1 METGAHT
8 KPGGSSS
15 TRLRS
20 FCVNRC
26 LVVYTQE
33 HPLHGSY
40 TVTGLHIQS
49 FRDVTVRIRH
59 SGLRVL
65 LHFGVGSGPGQRRRL
80 PLLATTLVFTY
91 MIPSL
96 LCGCRSA
103 SEPFAGAGGVAR
115 SLRKSYAS
123 LRFANVRASRNVI
136 SSGPLADRVVLVRV
150 AGVVPVSVIASAALL
165 ALAGDSR

>member
-1 METGAHT
+1 MGKVLLVTSTRRRAPWTISSPFAATRTIGISERLDRRAERPHQHLVETGAHT

-80 PLLATTLVFTY
+80 APARDNACVHLHD
-91 MIPSL
+91 SL
-96 LCGCRSA
+96 LTMRL
-103 SEPFAGAGGVAR
+103 PIR
-115 SLRKSYAS
+115 
-123 LRFANVRASRNVI
+123 VRAVC
-136 SSGPLADRVVLVRV
+136 GWCGALVAQELCELAV
-150 AGVVPVSVIASAALL
+150 
-165 ALAGDSR
+165 